1 MFCVIQRGKEKKV
14 KCVIL
19 ILGPV
24 GAFIEGTEAKL
35 LVGYALYAACQ
46 SYFFCQLITINI

>member
-35 LVGYALYAACQ
+35 LVVYALYAACQ